1 LEPREIVRM
10 IGGELQ
16 RSGEQ
21 AQFLRHQARRGAKK
35 AAIAVPAFI

>member
-1 LEPREIVRM
+1 M